1 MNHLDLSDTVFPELD
16 ETLRGTP
23 GIMPDKLPIGF
34 YWYKPWFPID
44 LPKKT
49 QQASHFFTAALKNIP
64 RTGKTTVARLIG
76 RYLYA
81 HGVLPRDTFVERN
94 ALALKGG
101 LYGGHGGLVGVE
113 PYTLPMTGSR

>member
-1 MNHLDLSDTVFPELD
+1 MPG
-16 ETLRGTP
+16 LRLATADRDRRPRAVGGCT
-23 GIMPDKLPIGF
+23 
-34 YWYKPWFPID
+34 
-44 LPKKT
+44 
-49 QQASHFFTAALKNIP
+49 ASL

-101 LYGGHGGLVGVE
+101 AEQHADA
-113 PYTLPMTGSR
+113 TWW